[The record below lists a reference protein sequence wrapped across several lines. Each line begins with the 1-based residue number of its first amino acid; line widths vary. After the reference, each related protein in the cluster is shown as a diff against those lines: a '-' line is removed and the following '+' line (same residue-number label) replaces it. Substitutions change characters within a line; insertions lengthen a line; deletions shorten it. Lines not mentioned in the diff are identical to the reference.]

1 MAAMTW
7 GTGELLGIAA
17 LVLLLASAAVRTII
31 WLRLLA
37 IAANVFI
44 VLAGLAVAN
53 YVVAGLGVL
62 ILAVNA
68 WRLVEMRRLV
78 GATREAT
85 AGSGAPITLD
95 WLLPHMETVALP
107 KDTVVFHKDA
117 ASDAMYFIER
127 GRVRF
132 DELDIELGEGAL
144 FGEIGVF
151 SHDKRR
157 TATARVVEDASVLR
171 ISDSRVRELYYQN
184 PDFGF
189 FIVGLITRRLMED
202 ARAHTLKP

>member
-1 MAAMTW
+1 MTW
-7 GTGELLGIAA
+7 GTGQLLGLAA
-17 LVLLLASAAVRTII
+17 LLVLLASAAMQTII
-31 WLRLLA
+31 WLRILA
-37 IAANVFI
+37 IVANLLI
-44 VLAGLAVAN
+44 VLGGLALHD
-53 YVVAGLGVL
+53 YVVALLGVL

-78 GATREAT
+78 AATRDAT
-85 AGSGAPITLD
+85 AGSGAPITID
-95 WLLPHMETVALP
+95 WLLPYMEPLALP
-107 KDTVVFHKDA
+107 RDTVVFHKDA
-117 ASDAMYFIER
+117 ASDAMYFISH

-132 DELDIELGEGAL
+132 EELGIEMGKGAL

-157 TATARVVEDASVLR
+157 TATAKVVEDSSILR
-171 ISDSRVRELYYQN
+171 ISAAKVRELYYQN

-202 ARAHTLKP
+202 AETGKLKP

>member
-1 MAAMTW
+1 MTW
-7 GTGELLGIAA
+7 GTGQLLGLAA
-17 LVLLLASAAVRTII
+17 LLLLLASAAMQTII
-31 WLRLLA
+31 WLRVLA
-37 IAANVFI
+37 IVANLLI
-44 VLAGLAVAN
+44 VLCGLVLQD
-53 YVVAGLGVL
+53 YVVAILGVL

-78 GATREAT
+78 AATRDAT
-85 AGSGAPITLD
+85 AGSGAPITID
-95 WLLPHMETVALP
+95 WLLPYMEPLALP
-107 KDTVVFHKDA
+107 RDTVVFHKDA
-117 ASDAMYFIER
+117 ASDAMYFISH

-132 DELDIELGEGAL
+132 EELGIEMGKGAL

-157 TATARVVEDASVLR
+157 TATAKVVEDSSILR
-171 ISDSRVRELYYQN
+171 ISAAKVRELYYQN

-202 ARAHTLKP
+202 AETGKLKP